1 MVQAD
6 ANNAQLLEQMLMLAL
21 DAKHHVSRMLGQ
33 FDGAG
38 GCQQCSAAQAD
49 VDVGPQRKTSCQ
61 QHVRSV

>member
-1 MVQAD
+1 MVQVD
-6 ANNAQLLEQMLMLAL
+6 AHNAQLLKQMLMLAFN
-21 DAKHHVSRMLGQ
+21 AKHHVSRMLGQ

-38 GCQQCSAAQAD
+38 GCQQCSTARAD